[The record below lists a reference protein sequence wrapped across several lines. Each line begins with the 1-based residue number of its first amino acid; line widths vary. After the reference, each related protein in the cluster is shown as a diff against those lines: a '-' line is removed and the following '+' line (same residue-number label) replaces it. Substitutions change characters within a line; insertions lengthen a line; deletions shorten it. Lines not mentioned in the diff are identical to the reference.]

1 MLSTLPKIVQ
11 RIPWKLS
18 AEGSTG
24 ADNLVIFFTN
34 DKGWVGLRNFAVQ
47 KQTIYFFSCSDDA
60 QPTLFIELVIKQYF
74 LSNFLERI
82 MSENF
87 NEEYVTPLYP
97 NSIDGVYTSLYFS
110 TLSLSMIVQE
120 FEILSWKIQT
130 VLSELW
136 AVILMMMNCSADKN
150 TRTLKRTQELHYW

>member
-1 MLSTLPKIVQ
+1 M
-11 RIPWKLS
+11 
-18 AEGSTG
+18 
-24 ADNLVIFFTN
+24 
-34 DKGWVGLRNFAVQ
+34 Q
-47 KQTIYFFSCSDDA
+47 KETIYFFSCSDAA

-87 NEEYVTPLYP
+87 NEANMLHPYP

-120 FEILSWKIQT
+120 FEDY
-130 VLSELW
+130 
-136 AVILMMMNCSADKN
+136 LMKNSNCSKWALSSEPDDDELQCRQEYQDAEEN
-150 TRTLKRTQELHYW
+150 PRTPLLIIYE